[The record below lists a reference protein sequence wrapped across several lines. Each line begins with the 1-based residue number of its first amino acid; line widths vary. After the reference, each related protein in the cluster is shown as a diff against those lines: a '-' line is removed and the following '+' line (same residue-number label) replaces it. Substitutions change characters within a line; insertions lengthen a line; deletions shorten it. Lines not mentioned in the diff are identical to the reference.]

1 MEQLVTRIERVLELM
16 FSRVH
21 QREASRRLKVS
32 VSLLSETLSGSRR
45 PSKTLV
51 KALAKMPEVNERW
64 LLHGIGE
71 PLFCGGASLPLVSRL
86 PKTATTRWEE
96 VASKTESF
104 RVSENKFSESRY
116 WWEIKDSTMKSWGQ
130 WGQKNVRAAAGDFLL
145 LETDPGQMEALVSQL
160 QLAITAHPDI
170 EAGKPCW
177 GALTADMRFASFKEA
192 EQKRVGN
199 EERQRKPKR
208 KISRRNLSD
217 IDVKR
222 EAPQKKMSSK
232 EKSKIQIPQIS
243 FPRKKETSTKITT
256 EHLKALVI
264 EMTSTSIFRFGDK

>member
-1 MEQLVTRIERVLELM
+1 MNTLSKRIERVVTMLY
-16 FSRVH
+16 S
-21 QREASRRLKVS
+21 EAQQSKAARKLKIGQP
-32 VSLLSETLSGSRR
+32 LLSRTLSGDRA

-51 KALAKMPEVNERW
+51 KALAKIPEVNERW

-71 PLFCGGASLPLVSRL
+71 PLLYGGISLPVVSRL
-86 PKTATTRWEE
+86 PKTATTPWEE

-104 RVSENKFSESRY
+104 SVSENKFSESRY

-145 LETDPGQMEALVSQL
+145 LETDPRQMEALVNQRR
-160 QLAITAHPDI
+160 LAITAHPGI

-177 GALTADMRFASFKEA
+177 GLLTGDLSFASFKEA
-192 EQKRVGN
+192 EQRRVEN

-217 IDVKR
+217 IDVER

-243 FPRKKETSTKITT
+243 FPRKKETSIKITSDN
-256 EHLKALVI
+256 LRALVI
-264 EMTSTSIFRFGDK
+264 EMTSTSIFRFK

>member
-51 KALAKMPEVNERW
+51 TALAKMPEVNERW

-71 PLFCGGASLPLVSRL
+71 PLFCGGASLPVVSHL

-130 WGQKNVRAAAGDFLL
+130 WGQNNVRAAAGDFLL
-145 LETDPGQMEALVSQL
+145 LETDPGQMKALVNQRR
-160 QLAITAHPDI
+160 LAITAHPDI

-177 GALTADMRFASFKEA
+177 GVLTADMRFASFKEA
-192 EQKRVGN
+192 EQQKRV
-199 EERQRKPKR
+199 EYKERQRTQKP
-208 KISRRNLSD
+208 RRPVRSVSD
-217 IDVKR
+217 TDVEQK
-222 EAPQKKMSSK
+222 APQKK
-232 EKSKIQIPQIS
+232 KSFEI
-243 FPRKKETSTKITT
+243 KKETSTKITSDN
-256 EHLKALVI
+256 LRALVI
-264 EMTSTSIFRFGDK
+264 EMTSTSPFRFESNGS